1 LWDPRAEAVLI
12 TSLRNLEH
20 RLVEGLPEDRQHLG
34 RAAVRFSAGLVPWG
48 LLFALIFAVLDQP
61 GLAACLTLAAVG
73 VGTGPLVMRATG
85 SLPATAHWMNVAL
98 AQSLLYPAWL
108 LGGLF
113 AACIPWLSCCV
124 AFATFLAG
132 RAAGVA
138 WAAISVGLMAVGF
151 WLQVEGH
158 VPDPVVGI
166 EAHLFLA
173 AMAHAGLFVLV
184 VAVSWAVASSNER
197 HAAELSAALQTA
209 DDASKAKSAFLA
221 SMSHELRTPMNAIIG
236 YAELLLEDADEQD
249 AHDLGRI
256 RDAGTHLLHLLND
269 VLDLSKVEAGRMA
282 FVDERIDLTRLAR
295 EVVEASQVLADAG
308 GNTLHLQAS
317 DDVWVHGDGMRL
329 KQVLMNLVSNAA
341 KFTESGR
348 IVVRVVEGAVEV
360 EDSGQGMSA
369 EEAARVFEP
378 FVQARDDL
386 DRTHGGTGLGLA
398 LVREF
403 VQRMGGAVS
412 VRSQVGQGSTFRVRL
427 RSA

>member
-1 LWDPRAEAVLI
+1 
-12 TSLRNLEH
+12 
-20 RLVEGLPEDRQHLG
+20 
-34 RAAVRFSAGLVPWG
+34 
-48 LLFALIFAVLDQP
+48 
-61 GLAACLTLAAVG
+61 
-73 VGTGPLVMRATG
+73 
-85 SLPATAHWMNVAL
+85 
-98 AQSLLYPAWL
+98 
-108 LGGLF
+108 
-113 AACIPWLSCCV
+113 
-124 AFATFLAG
+124 
-132 RAAGVA
+132 
-138 WAAISVGLMAVGF
+138 
-151 WLQVEGH
+151 VEGH